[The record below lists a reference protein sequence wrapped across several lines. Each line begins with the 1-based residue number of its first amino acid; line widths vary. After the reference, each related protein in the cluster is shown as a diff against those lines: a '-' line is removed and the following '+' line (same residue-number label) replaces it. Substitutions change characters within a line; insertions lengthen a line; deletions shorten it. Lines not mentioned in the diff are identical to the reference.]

1 MKHIRDCALFFGI
14 VLAVGLITSPVHAL
28 NITPDTATWTT
39 TINSNLN
46 STNIGTITG
55 FTGLSLL
62 YKSNFEG
69 GEDGSLQSSYHST
82 FSSPGGGS
90 DGPSAFT
97 VSYVSGAFA
106 SCPTCIFVVK
116 DGNHTP
122 AQYLFNL
129 ASWNGKEQINGSGFW
144 LNKGGAISNVAVWG
158 SGSSVPEPGSLMLLG
173 TALAG
178 VGISRRRFN
187 KS

>member
-1 MKHIRDCALFFGI
+1 MKHIRKWAPFFGI
-14 VLAVGLITSPVHAL
+14 VLAVSLLTSPAHAL
-28 NITPDTATWTT
+28 NLSPANYDWTT
-39 TINSNLN
+39 NITSNLN

-62 YKSNFEG
+62 YKSDFEG
-69 GEDGSLQSSYHST
+69 GEDRSLQSSYHTT
-82 FSSPGGGS
+82 FSSPGGAS

-116 DGNHTP
+116 DGNHAP
-122 AQYLFNL
+122 SQYLFNL
-129 ASWNGKEQINGSGFW
+129 GSWTGKEQINGSGFW
-144 LNKGGAISNVAVWG
+144 LNGGGAISNVAIWG
-158 SGSSVPEPGSLMLLG
+158 SGSSVPEPASLMLLG